1 MLMIPF
7 LELTN
12 LGKTYDTEQGP
23 SVIVKDFNLRLSE
36 GEFVCIVG
44 HSGCGKSTV
53 LSIAMGL
60 NDATEGGVIVAG
72 REVIGPGLDRGV
84 VFQSPALLPWLT
96 ARENVLLA
104 LEQVAG
110 GSTRKRR
117 NALADKFLALVGL
130 TDVADCYPNELS
142 AGMRQRVGIARA
154 FALEPKVLLLDEP
167 FSLLDVVTRMELQDQ
182 LVQLCAETRKT
193 VLMVTHDVDEALL
206 LADRIVLMT
215 NGPAATV
222 GELVT
227 VPFERPRD
235 RLTII
240 DELEYHETR
249 KQLLS
254 FLEDRA
260 SRPGRSLSPFE
271 ASKAASASGTVAP
284 QDLFVIEKYTGFN
297 RFRRKYRKRHAP
309 AELVGDLNEAPHL
322 FPPPQPAED

>member
-1 MLMIPF
+1 MIPF

-23 SVIVKDFNLRLSE
+23 AVIVKDFNLRLNE

-104 LEQVAG
+104 LEQVNNR
-110 GSTRKRR
+110 STRKQRS
-117 NALADKFLALVGL
+117 ALADRFLVSVGL
-130 TDVADCYPNELS
+130 SDVADCYPEQLS

-182 LVQLCAETRKT
+182 LIELCAETHKT

-206 LADRIVLMT
+206 LADRVILMT

-222 GELVT
+222 GEIVI

-235 RLTII
+235 RLKII
-240 DELEYHETR
+240 DDPKYHEAR
-249 KQLLS
+249 KKLLS

-260 SRPGRSLSPFE
+260 TRGGRML
-271 ASKAASASGTVAP
+271 AGLKARDAARADRTVTP
-284 QDLFVIEKYTGFN
+284 EELFVIEKFTGFN
-297 RFRRKYRKRHAP
+297 RFRRKYRKPQAM
-309 AELVGDLNEAPHL
+309 AEFVDDSREAP
-322 FPPPQPAED
+322 PPLSSPARGGG

>member
-1 MLMIPF
+1 MIPF
-7 LELTN
+7 LELTS
-12 LGKTYDTEQGP
+12 LGKTYATEQGP
-23 SVIVKDFNLRLSE
+23 SVIVKDFNLRVSE

-60 NDATEGGVIVAG
+60 NDASEGGVIVAG

-96 ARENVLLA
+96 ARENVALA
-104 LEQVAG
+104 VEQVNERE
-110 GSTRKRR
+110 SRKARKD
-117 NALADKFLALVGL
+117 LAEKFLAAVGL
-130 TDVADCYPNELS
+130 DSVADCYPEELS

-154 FALEPKVLLLDEP
+154 LALEPKVLLLDEP
-167 FSLLDVVTRMELQDQ
+167 FSLLDVVTRMELQDE
-182 LVQLCAETRKT
+182 LIRLCAKTAKT

-222 GELVT
+222 GEIVA

-235 RLTII
+235 RLALIA
-240 DELEYHETR
+240 DPMYHRLR

-254 FLEDRA
+254 FLEERA
-260 SRPGRSLSPFE
+260 TRGSDTFAVVE
-271 ASKAASASGTVAP
+271 AQRIEVGPRAVTP
-284 QDLFVIEKYTGFN
+284 EELFIVEKFTGFN
-297 RFRRKYRKRHAP
+297 RFRQKYRKQRAQ
-309 AELVGDLNEAPHL
+309 AEYVDNLCRAEAKAL
-322 FPPPQPAED
+322 

>member
-1 MLMIPF
+1 MIPF

-23 SVIVKDFNLRLSE
+23 SVIVKDFNLRLNE

-60 NDATEGGVIVAG
+60 NDATVGGVIVAG

-104 LEQVAG
+104 LEQV
-110 GSTRKRR
+110 SDYSKRR
-117 NALADKFLALVGL
+117 ERKALADKFLASVGL
-130 TDVADCYPNELS
+130 SDVADIHPEQLS
-142 AGMRQRVGIARA
+142 AGMCQRVGIARA

-182 LVQLCAETRKT
+182 LIELCAETHKT

-222 GELVT
+222 GEIVT

-235 RLTII
+235 RLVVI
-240 DELEYHETR
+240 DDPKYHEAR

-254 FLEDRA
+254 FLEDQAAPGGRNFSSIQARRA
-260 SRPGRSLSPFE
+260 ETGAYIVTPEEL
-271 ASKAASASGTVAP
+271 V
-284 QDLFVIEKYTGFN
+284 VIEKYTGFN
-297 RFRRKYRKRHAP
+297 RFRGKFRKR
-309 AELVGDLNEAPHL
+309 EAVKDSAVNL
-322 FPPPQPAED
+322 GRADAKAL

>member
-1 MLMIPF
+1 MIPF

-12 LGKTYDTEQGP
+12 LGKTYETEQGP

-53 LSIAMGL
+53 LSAAMGL

-72 REVIGPGLDRGV
+72 REVVGPGLDRGV

-104 LEQVAG
+104 LEQVNDR
-110 GSTRKRR
+110 SKRKGRR
-117 NALADKFLALVGL
+117 ALADKFLASVGL
-130 TDVADCYPNELS
+130 NDVADTHPEQLS

-182 LVQLCAETRKT
+182 LIELCAQTHKT

-206 LADRIVLMT
+206 LANRIVLMT

-222 GELVT
+222 GEIVT
-227 VPFERPRD
+227 VPFARPRD
-235 RLTII
+235 RLIII
-240 DELEYHETR
+240 DDPKYHEAR

-260 SRPGRSLSPFE
+260 TRGGRMLAALE
-271 ASKAASASGTVAP
+271 ARDTARAEHTRGA
-284 QDLFVIEKYTGFN
+284 L
-297 RFRRKYRKRHAP
+297 RH
-309 AELVGDLNEAPHL
+309 
-322 FPPPQPAED
+322 